1 MTNASR
7 PASPDA
13 VQHPWLGLAGWII
26 TSLAA
31 GAVGGVASARASEF
45 YAQLARPEWA
55 PPGWLFGPVW
65 TVLYVLMGI
74 AAWLVWR
81 ERGWSRARSALA
93 LFIAQLTCNALWT
106 WLFFA
111 WRLGALAL
119 ADIVVLAVL
128 IIATMMA
135 FARIRV
141 EAAIL
146 LVPYLLW
153 VIFATALTAAVWQ
166 RNPTL
171 L

>member
-1 MTNASR
+1 MSARTVR
-7 PASPDA
+7 
-13 VQHPWLGLAGWII
+13 HPWLGLAGWII
-26 TSLAA
+26 TSLLA
-31 GAVGGVASARASEF
+31 GAIGGVASARASAF
-45 YAQLARPEWA
+45 YAQLDRPDWA

-65 TVLYVLMGI
+65 TVLYVMMGI
-74 AAWLVWR
+74 AVWLVWR
-81 ERGWSRARSALA
+81 ARGWSGARTALV
-93 LFIAQLTCNALWT
+93 LFLAQLACNALWT

-111 WRLGALAL
+111 WRLGGLAL

-128 IIATMMA
+128 IIATMVA

-141 EAAIL
+141 GAAVL

-153 VIFATALTAAVWQ
+153 VIFATALTTAVWR